1 MSKVKY
7 SEFVAKYIISIS
19 RLVQVLISIQ
29 MVLIYLFNIP
39 SFIDSFN
46 FVNRGTSNR
55 LLMMFGILYVD
66 DS

>member
-1 MSKVKY
+1 MSKEKY